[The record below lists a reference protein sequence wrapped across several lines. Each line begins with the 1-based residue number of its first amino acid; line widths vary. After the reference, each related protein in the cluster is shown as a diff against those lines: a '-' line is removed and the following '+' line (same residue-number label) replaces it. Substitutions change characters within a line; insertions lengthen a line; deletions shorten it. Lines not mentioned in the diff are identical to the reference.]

1 MRTTLS
7 IDDRLLERAKKQA
20 AARGI
25 TLGRY
30 VDEAL
35 QQHLISRPRV
45 DTEVVLPVFD
55 GGVLRAGVEA
65 SSNRSL
71 YDALDE
77 SGGVPA

>member
-7 IDDRLLERAKKQA
+7 IDDRLLERAKAQA

-35 QQHLISRPRV
+35 QLHLTERPAATAPV
-45 DTEVVLPVFD
+45 SLPVF
-55 GGVLRAGVEA
+55 GGGAPRPGVDPT
-65 SSNRSL
+65 SNRSL
-71 YDALDE
+71 YDLLDE
-77 SGGVPA
+77 SEPGRA